1 MWTLWQDLR
10 YGVRVLLKRPAFSL
24 VAVLMLALGIGA
36 NAAVFSVVNA
46 VVLRPFPYDEADR
59 LVMIWETQPSQGL
72 PFMFAS
78 PPNYADW
85 REQNHSFE
93 ELAAFT
99 PRDFFLARGEEPVR
113 VSGAQI
119 SASLLPLLRIS
130 PMLGRAFTPEEDRP
144 GGPLAV
150 LLSQKLWQ
158 SRFGADPSVV
168 GQSVT
173 IDNQSYR
180 VVGVMPQGFKFPPP
194 IALEGNTPTQQAE
207 LWTPFATDMK
217 AGQRGGHFMTVIA
230 RLKPGV
236 TIESASAD
244 LSTISSRLEQ
254 AYPETNAGWAI
265 TLTPF
270 EQQVLGRVRPVL
282 LTLLIAVGFVLL
294 IACVNIANLLLAQ
307 GAGRQKEMAVR
318 AALGAGRGRLVR
330 QMLTESLMLACLGG
344 AAGLILAT
352 WGVDLLLS
360 LAPGDIPRLEEVGID
375 LRVLGF
381 ACAVTFLTGL
391 LFGLLPAL
399 GASSPNLLRWL
410 KESGQATGQAP
421 SNRLLQNSMVV
432 IEVALS
438 LVLLISAGLLA
449 RSFLRLQAV
458 DPGFQPA
465 RTVTM
470 RVTLPRVKYT
480 ERAQRAAAFAEME
493 KRLSATPGIEAAG
506 FALEAPLAG
515 DQQGTEIL
523 IEGEP
528 KPAEGEEHHAGFTFV
543 TPGFFRAMGI
553 PLLRGRAFTERD
565 TADSPPVVVV
575 NEALARRY
583 FPGTDPVGKRLI
595 VGFNNEVAREV
606 VGVVGAVRQDALS
619 EEARPAVYTPVQ
631 QVPWSRTMTLM
642 VRSSLQPSAALAA
655 AREQLRAVERDA
667 PIYDVKTMNEIVA
680 ESVARPKFSALLVS
694 IFACVALIL
703 ASIGLYGVV
712 SYSVAQRT
720 REIGIR
726 MALGAQRGDVLKM
739 VLGGGLKLILTGLL
753 IGVAA
758 SFALTRLM
766 RSLLFDVTTTDP
778 LTYLGVSALLAI
790 AALLACYLPARRATK
805 VDPMEALRYE

>member
-10 YGVRVLLKRPAFSL
+10 YGVRVLLKKPAFSL

-46 VVLRPFPYDEADR
+46 VILRPFPYEESDR
-59 LVMIWETQPSQGL
+59 LVMIWEAQPSQGL

-85 REQNHSFE
+85 REQNRSFE

-99 PRDFFLARGEEPVR
+99 SRDFFLAQGDEPVR

-119 SASLLPLLRIS
+119 SASLLPLLRVA
-130 PMLGRAFTPEEDRP
+130 PTLGRAFTPEEDGP

-158 SRFGADPSVV
+158 SRFGADPGVV
-168 GQSVT
+168 GRSVT

-180 VVGVMPQGFKFPPP
+180 VVGVMPQSFKFPPA

-207 LWTPFATDMK
+207 LWTPLATDMK
-217 AGQRGGHFMTVIA
+217 AGQRGAHFMTVIG

-244 LSTISSRLEQ
+244 LSTTASRLEQ
-254 AYPETNAGWAI
+254 AYPETNAGWTI

-282 LTLLIAVGFVLL
+282 LTLLIAVGCVLL

-318 AALGAGRGRLVR
+318 AALGAGRGRLLR
-330 QMLTESLMLACLGG
+330 QLLTESLVLALLGG
-344 AAGLILAT
+344 LAGLLLAT
-352 WGVDLLLS
+352 WGVDLLLG

-375 LRVLGF
+375 LRVMGF
-381 ACAVTFLTGL
+381 AFGVTFLTGL

-410 KESGQATGQAP
+410 KESGQATGQPP

-438 LVLLISAGLLA
+438 LVLLVGAGLLL
-449 RSFLRLQAV
+449 RSFARLQAV
-458 DPGFQPA
+458 DPGFQPE

-493 KRLSATPGIEAAG
+493 KRVGAASGIEAAG

-523 IEGEP
+523 IEGEA
-528 KPAEGEEHHAGFTFV
+528 KPQPGEDHHTGFTFV
-543 TPGFFRAMGI
+543 TPGYFRAMGI
-553 PLLRGRAFTERD
+553 PLLRGRAFTEQD
-565 TADSPPVVVV
+565 TPQSPPVVVI

-583 FPGTDPVGKRLI
+583 FPGTDPLGKRVRL
-595 VGFNNEVAREV
+595 GFNDEVAREV
-606 VGVVGAVRQDALS
+606 VGVVGAVHQSALS
-619 EEARPAVYTPVQ
+619 EEARPGTYTPFQ
-631 QVPWSRTMTLM
+631 QVPWSRTMTLV
-642 VRSSLQPSAALAA
+642 VRSNLQPTAALASV
-655 AREQLRAVERDA
+655 REQLRAVEQDA
-667 PIYDVKTMNEIVA
+667 PIYDVKSMNEIVA
-680 ESVARPKFSALLVS
+680 ESVARPKFAALLLGV
-694 IFACVALIL
+694 FAGVALLL
-703 ASIGLYGVV
+703 ASIGLYGVI
-712 SYSVAQRT
+712 SYSVTQRT

-726 MALGAQRGDVLKM
+726 MALGAQPKDVLQM
-739 VLGGGLKLILTGLL
+739 VLGAGLRLILTGLL

-766 RSLLFDVTTTDP
+766 KSLLFGVTATDP
-778 LTYLGVSALLAI
+778 LTYVGVCAMLSAV
-790 AALLACYLPARRATK
+790 ALLACYLPARRATK